1 MAKRKAKTI
10 YLTPE
15 PKWKEL
21 QDADPEV
28 HEKIFR
34 DCDYFART
42 EISDKAKNLIF
53 RKWVKTKSG
62 WADEEIEV
70 ILRNPDWAW
79 STSATAAYLESKLG
93 WMPEAMRN
101 FIDKKKS
108 EWHDRGLDILVEK
121 EEKAKE
127 KPKVVISIQDRMKE
141 QVSELCGE
149 WDGYLDELVCGEKAV
164 KDFEPYNEMR
174 SYAGGVVKPAHAK
187 IIKDM
192 YNAEYVEAL
201 LVVEWKDD
209 DIKEAYSNLDVKARK
224 ALLAF
229 FEKINTACDTFIE
242 TGKATRKKRQPKAV
256 SREKMVSKLK
266 YQLNDSTLGL
276 ASVAPTEI
284 IDATEVWVYNTK
296 TRKIGV
302 YKVEAL
308 KSGMTVKGTSIQ
320 DYDINSSV
328 QKTIRKPVEVLK
340 QFKGNAKTKY
350 NKAFVEL
357 TTTDTKLTGRL
368 NDQTIILK
376 TF

>member
-1 MAKRKAKTI
+1 
-10 YLTPE
+10 
-15 PKWKEL
+15 
-21 QDADPEV
+21 
-28 HEKIFR
+28 
-34 DCDYFART
+34 
-42 EISDKAKNLIF
+42 
-53 RKWVKTKSG
+53 
-62 WADEEIEV
+62 
-70 ILRNPDWAW
+70 
-79 STSATAAYLESKLG
+79 
-93 WMPEAMRN
+93 
-101 FIDKKKS
+101 
-108 EWHDRGLDILVEK
+108 
-121 EEKAKE
+121 
-127 KPKVVISIQDRMKE
+127 
-141 QVSELCGE
+141 
-149 WDGYLDELVCGEKAV
+149 
-164 KDFEPYNEMR
+164 MR